1 MGAMRWFLFFA
12 VLSLCSALCGQ
23 AKVSLGQT
31 QLSDVQRAQVSDD
44 DIVIRGFVKDA
55 ATRRPLP
62 YANVF
67 VPGSNTG
74 TVTNEEGYFVIK
86 ISTGVS
92 KGIVGSLK
100 SSSSSAA
107 SSTSSAAEA
116 AAMSGSVPS
125 ISLEFSSLGYAS
137 VRLDSLVSNA
147 EGKPLTV
154 MLKPSSN
161 LLSEVK
167 VFGGDAR
174 SLVLAALARVGENYP
189 EETQMLNLFY
199 RETIKKGSRYV
210 GISEGILDLY
220 KTGYGVRRIGKDR
233 VKVERSRKILNQRAS
248 DTLAVKIQ
256 GGPLLAV
263 EFDLVKNPDALFD
276 EHTIHW
282 YSYTHERYA
291 MLEGRTQYVVSFK
304 PANIVDYPLYEGLLY
319 IDAESLTLSRAE
331 ISMDISDRTKA
342 ERALLMKKPA
352 GLRFRTL
359 EASLVVSY
367 RRRGERSCLDYIKSN
382 IRFRCEWKRKLFV
395 SSYNAISEMVV
406 VDVERNP
413 ESNIPV
419 SETFGK
425 SQIFDDKALANWNRD
440 FWKDYNIIEPTESLE
455 RAVAKLIRIYKR

>member
-12 VLSLCSALCGQ
+12 VLSLGSALCGQ

-107 SSTSSAAEA
+107 SAAEA

-147 EGKPLTV
+147 EGRPLTV

-291 MLEGRTQYVVSFK
+291 MLDGRTQYVVSFK
-304 PANIVDYPLYEGLLY
+304 PAYIVDYPLYEGLLY

-331 ISMDISDRTKA
+331 ISMD
-342 ERALLMKKPA
+342 M
-352 GLRFRTL
+352 
-359 EASLVVSY
+359 
-367 RRRGERSCLDYIKSN
+367 
-382 IRFRCEWKRKLFV
+382 
-395 SSYNAISEMVV
+395 
-406 VDVERNP
+406 
-413 ESNIPV
+413 
-419 SETFGK
+419 
-425 SQIFDDKALANWNRD
+425 
-440 FWKDYNIIEPTESLE
+440 
-455 RAVAKLIRIYKR
+455 